1 MTIDLQGRRVL
12 VVGLG
17 RSGVAAA
24 QLCAARGA
32 RVTVTDSRA
41 AGDLGPALAALP
53 AGVARALG
61 GHPPEIFTAADLI
74 VLSPGVP
81 EIAPLVA
88 ARQAGVAVTGEME
101 LGSRFVAAPMVA
113 ITGTNGKST
122 TTTLCGAM
130 LAETG
135 RPTFV
140 GGNLGEPLCEAVGT
154 PAADAGGYCVVE
166 ASSFQLETVE
176 SFRPR
181 VAVLLNIT
189 ADHFDRHDGLEG
201 YAAAKA
207 RIFRAQQRDDFAV
220 VNADDALAMRVS
232 ADIAARRLTFSTE
245 RPLREGGWL
254 SSSSGASAMSA
265 ASPSLILKLPGGDEE
280 SYPGV
285 LPALT
290 GKHNQSN
297 ALAALLAARL
307 AGATPAEARRGL
319 LGFRALSHRME
330 LVVES
335 GGVAYFDDS
344 KGTNVGA
351 VVAAL
356 AGFPRPVVLIA
367 GGRDKGGDYA
377 PLAAALRAV
386 GRGAVLIGEAADRIA
401 AALASAQSPA
411 LPVRRTASM
420 EEAVRAAIGLARPGD
435 AVVLSP
441 ACSSFDMFR
450 DYAHRAEVFRAAVRA
465 QLENRAPAE
474 AGAGAGTTQRPVR

>member
-1 MTIDLQGRRVL
+1 MTIDLQGKRVL

-24 QLCAARGA
+24 QLCASRGA
-32 RVTVTDSRA
+32 RVTVTDSRG
-41 AGDLGPALAALP
+41 AGDLGAALAALP
-53 AGVARALG
+53 AGVQPALG
-61 GHPPEIFTAADLI
+61 GHPETIFTGADLI

-81 EIAPLVA
+81 EILPLRA
-88 ARQAGVAVTGEME
+88 ARAAGVAITGEME
-101 LGSRFVAAPMVA
+101 LASRFVTATVVA

-122 TTTLCGAM
+122 TTTLSGAI

-140 GGNLGEPLCEAVGT
+140 GGNLGQPLAEVVGT
-154 PAADAGGYCVVE
+154 PAAGSGGICVIE

-176 SFRPR
+176 AFRAR

-207 RIFRAQQRDDFAV
+207 RIFHAQQRDDFAV
-220 VNADDALAMRVS
+220 VNADDPLAMRVS
-232 ADIAARRLTFSTE
+232 ERIAARRVVFSTE
-245 RPLREGGWL
+245 RRLTEGGWL
-254 SSSSGASAMSA
+254 DG
-265 ASPSLILKLPGGDEE
+265 PSLLLRLPGGDEE
-280 SYPGV
+280 RYPAQ

-297 ALAALLAARL
+297 ALASLIAGRL
-307 AGATPAEARRGL
+307 AGATMDQARRGL
-319 LGFRALSHRME
+319 LAFRALPHRME
-330 LVVES
+330 LVAEAN
-335 GGVAYFDDS
+335 GVAYFDDS

-377 PLAAALRAV
+377 PLAAALGAV
-386 GRGAVLIGEAADRIA
+386 GRGAVLIGEAAERIA
-401 AALASAQSPA
+401 AALSAA
-411 LPVRRTASM
+411 LPQGFTIVRAASM
-420 EEAVRAAIGLARPGD
+420 EEAVTTAAGLARTGD

-450 DYAHRAEVFRAAVRA
+450 DYAHRADVFRAAVRV
-465 QLENRAPAE
+465 QV
-474 AGAGAGTTQRPVR
+474 AGGAVS